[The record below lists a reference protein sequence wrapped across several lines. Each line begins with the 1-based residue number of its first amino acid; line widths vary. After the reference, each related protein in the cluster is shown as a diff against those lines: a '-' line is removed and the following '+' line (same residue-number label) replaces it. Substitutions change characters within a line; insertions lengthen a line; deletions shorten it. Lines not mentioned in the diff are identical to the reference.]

1 MPRSAFSVILSL
13 TGLVLLTSCAFS
25 SVDVAAPNLEADLL
39 GPLPGLPFE
48 HYQAQRADG
57 PPLDFYIAAT
67 ERAAPLLLVIQGS
80 GCSSAFGTNS
90 DGSMFGTLA
99 QDTIFGM
106 AKERFTVLA
115 VDKPGVEPGKFL
127 EGGEMDECT
136 DYTRSNHTLD
146 NWTHT
151 LSLAIDIAKSLKLV
165 AHDEPIRILGIS
177 EGAVSAARLSAMRPD
192 ISHITYISGFGC
204 VLMDDMIALAQRD
217 WRRANADLSPEA
229 LQAGNDA
236 AATDILDEFR
246 QVFATPEATDILVQG
261 QTPKFWSSV
270 GFACPAAD
278 MALTDAEVFVAVGL
292 EDKSLIAE
300 GVEEIVI
307 RRLQQG
313 KETKITRVVG
323 GNHGLG
329 IATDENPFGR
339 LIATFEEAIDWMAQ

>member
-1 MPRSAFSVILSL
+1 
-13 TGLVLLTSCAFS
+13 
-25 SVDVAAPNLEADLL
+25 
-39 GPLPGLPFE
+39 
-48 HYQAQRADG
+48 
-57 PPLDFYIAAT
+57 
-67 ERAAPLLLVIQGS
+67 
-80 GCSSAFGTNS
+80 
-90 DGSMFGTLA
+90 
-99 QDTIFGM
+99 
-106 AKERFTVLA
+106 
-115 VDKPGVEPGKFL
+115 
-127 EGGEMDECT
+127 
-136 DYTRSNHTLD
+136 
-146 NWTHT
+146 
-151 LSLAIDIAKSLKLV
+151 
-165 AHDEPIRILGIS
+165 
-177 EGAVSAARLSAMRPD
+177 
-192 ISHITYISGFGC
+192 
-204 VLMDDMIALAQRD
+204 MDDMIALAQRD